1 MSVNWKENILELCQ
15 VNQISQIGGSTA
27 TQKQTTALQ
36 GDINRTDQKVED
48 LIVKVNSR
56 FDGLTAKV
64 QGNVMK
70 EVDKIYLKITDA
82 PDQSKLDR
90 WRNDL
95 TEYEKKV
102 GKYIKDTRE
111 KTTALEANLGELER
125 KAVEINRL
133 LEQLKGKDIEITANL
148 DSLKSKD
155 TEITGL
161 LETLKSKDVEINS
174 KIATIETRIGTA
186 ESKQSGIEGLSG
198 RVENIETRLNEI
210 VSLLSKLR

>member
-70 EVDKIYLKITDA
+70 EVDKIYLKRTDA
-82 PDQSKLDR
+82 PDQRKLNE
-90 WRNDL
+90 WRTDL
-95 TEYEKKV
+95 TKYETEV
-102 GKYIKDTRE
+102 RNYIQTTRGKTE
-111 KTTALEANLGELER
+111 ALEANLGELEG
-125 KAVEINRL
+125 KAVKINQL
-133 LEQLKGKDIEITANL
+133 LGQLKDKDTEITANL
-148 DSLKSKD
+148 ASLQSKD
-155 TEITGL
+155 SEITRL
-161 LETLKSKDVEINS
+161 LKQLEGKDAEFNS
-174 KIATIETRIGTA
+174 KIATIERRIGTA

-198 RVENIETRLNEI
+198 RVANIENKLNEI
-210 VSLLSKLR
+210 VSLLTKLR

>member
-27 TQKQTTALQ
+27 TQKQTTDLQ
-36 GDINRTDQKVED
+36 LDINRTDQKVED

-70 EVDKIYLKITDA
+70 DVDKIYLKKTDA
-82 PDQSKLDR
+82 PDQGELDK
-90 WRNDL
+90 WRSDL
-95 TEYEKKV
+95 TKYETKV
-102 GKYIKDTRE
+102 RQYITDTRG
-111 KTTALEANLGELER
+111 KTNALEANLGELEG

-133 LEQLKGKDIEITANL
+133 LEQLKGKDTEITANL

-174 KIATIETRIGTA
+174 KIATIERRIESA